1 MKKIKKVIMK
11 NKKIFFV
18 FVLFYGIST
27 TKGHL
32 MPEKE
37 EEYEKEEED

>member
-1 MKKIKKVIMK
+1 MSMSEELVDDQNIIPFVL
-11 NKKIFFV
+11 FFV

-32 MPEKE
+32 MPVQFLK
-37 EEYEKEEED
+37 